1 MNNGST
7 VQIRTGTKP
16 NYSFACSR
24 PPWWLRKARLMSL
37 DSIVEGYIAV
47 IVGSMPALAAF
58 FRSPAVSNSSF
69 FQYVRSH
76 VSTHIFHTG
85 HTNPSAKVSKTSG
98 SSGTKRSYTR
108 TNSDTESN
116 AHLRDDQGLQLNDVP
131 MSNAKAYSH
140 ANGPNR
146 DIEEGIIKKS
156 VAIKQ
161 SQQSL

>member
-1 MNNGST
+1 M
-7 VQIRTGTKP
+7 
-16 NYSFACSR
+16 
-24 PPWWLRKARLMSL
+24 
-37 DSIVEGYIAV
+37 EGYIAI

-58 FRSPAVSNSSF
+58 FRSPAVSNSSLF
-69 FQYVRSH
+69 RYIRSH

-85 HTNPSAKVSKTSG
+85 HTNPSAKASKTSG

-108 TNSDTESN
+108 TNSETESN
-116 AHLRDDQGLQLNDVP
+116 THLRDDQYLELNDVP
-131 MSNAKAYSH
+131 ISNANAYSH

-161 SQQSL
+161 SEQSL